1 MDYKKNGEIHITPEV
16 KPIVKDKNKKVTVK
30 HEQKTS
36 LSEMD
41 LLKEVNRNVR
51 FIINVI
57 RYYINKRAF
66 KLRRNWDG
74 RKEV

>member
-1 MDYKKNGEIHITPEV
+1 MDYKKNGEIHITLEV

-41 LLKEVNRNVR
+41 LLKEVNR
-51 FIINVI
+51 
-57 RYYINKRAF
+57 
-66 KLRRNWDG
+66 KLDLFFPA
-74 RKEV
+74 

>member
-1 MDYKKNGEIHITPEV
+1 MDYKKDSAIHITPEV

-41 LLKEVNRNVR
+41 LLKEVNR
-51 FIINVI
+51 
-57 RYYINKRAF
+57 
-66 KLRRNWDG
+66 KLDLLLTSLDTTST
-74 RKEV
+74 KELSS

>member
-41 LLKEVNRNVR
+41 LLKEVNRQ
-51 FIINVI
+51 
-57 RYYINKRAF
+57 
-66 KLRRNWDG
+66 LDLLLTSLDTTST
-74 RKEV
+74 KELSS